1 MISIQDIV
9 TCFFI
14 LAMQDCW
21 SVNESSPV
29 HDLSIFCVPEMVSD
43 TNQKLIAV
51 YYFYLFNY
59 PVLQPFCNSVTK
71 PVDDIVLIKAKMN
84 KMLLDQKR
92 SKSRSSAWLIHN
104 TFASKRGLFS
114 LEITR
119 FLMEL
124 LITARK

>member
-1 MISIQDIV
+1 MRVVQSTIY
-9 TCFFI
+9 
-14 LAMQDCW
+14 
-21 SVNESSPV
+21 
-29 HDLSIFCVPEMVSD
+29 LSFVCAEKAFRY
-43 TNQKLIAV
+43 NQKLIAV

-59 PVLQPFCNSVTK
+59 PVLQVSLYSVTK

-84 KMLLDQKR
+84 KMLLNQKR